1 PQRSL
6 VRVVLLFAFDL
17 FHREGARHFRARR
30 ADDRPENRLGAGVD
44 QVFGEQFTVDLDGH
58 AAIVLFDGE
67 FGRRGWAGGK
77 RDGDGEARQRQEQAN
92 RAKHGGG
99 PPATEGAI
107 VAGGVRNS
115 KAHIVIAPEAACHYL
130 RAPLFGG
137 LLALGFGRLVIR
149 LERD

>member
-1 PQRSL
+1 EL
-6 VRVVLLFAFDL
+6 
-17 FHREGARHFRARR
+17 
-30 ADDRPENRLGAGVD
+30 
-44 QVFGEQFTVDLDGH
+44 
-58 AAIVLFDGE
+58 
-67 FGRRGWAGGK
+67 GRRGWAGGK
-77 RDGDGEARQRQEQAN
+77 RDGDGEERQRQEQAN

-149 LERD
+149 LERDEIERVQLLGDVVDAPLVGRRKAPLNFVLGADQVRLAASLRLD